1 MILTEERRITETEVT
16 KKQRIVFLTDISTA
30 YMLEDNCSL
39 LVSSMNPETWDV
51 ALDDYGDENW
61 YELDEREP
69 MTMDTII
76 AVQRALGI
84 KFIIKNKDPIFV
96 DGYEVIEKN
105 ASVSKIY

>member
-69 MTMDTII
+69 MTMDTIMV
-76 AVQRALGI
+76 VQKALGI
-84 KFIIKNKDPIFV
+84 EFVFKNQEPIFI
-96 DGYEVIEKN
+96 DGYKVVNKK
-105 ASVSKIY
+105 ASVRKIY